1 MAKLTATKADGK
13 YAIVEI
19 NQMASRTTGAMI
31 ADAPLASN
39 FQTVGKES
47 DTQNFAENGMILY
60 FDPTA
65 SRTDG
70 DKNGKGAFVGT
81 GKAGL
86 SYGLVYSTEHLY
98 DTYNKDLASF
108 KMTIPTTTPLG
119 GSHFED
125 YPRVYTL
132 AINDKF
138 TTDAV
143 VDADQEEG
151 EPDGEGGTL
160 MDLIGTQTIYG
171 NAAGGYI
178 KLSTTVPTVG
188 PVLVAIEKTTTPA
201 SYGGVT
207 EPAVKFMVIKA

>member
-70 DKNGKGAFVGT
+70 DKGAFVGT

-143 VDADQEEG
+143 VDG
-151 EPDGEGGTL
+151 ESLIDT
-160 MDLIGTQTIYG
+160 IGTQTVYG
-171 NAAGGYI
+171 DAAGGYI
-178 KLSTTVPTVG
+178 KLSTTAPTVG

-201 SYGGVT
+201 SYGGVV
-207 EPAVKFMVIKA
+207 EPAVKFMVVKA

>member
-1 MAKLTATKADGK
+1 MAKLTATKAEGK

-19 NQMASRTTGAMI
+19 NQLASRTTGAMI
-31 ADAPLASN
+31 ADAPLATN

-47 DTQNFAENGMILY
+47 DTQKFAENGMILY

-65 SRTDG
+65 DRTDS

-86 SYGLVYSTEHLY
+86 SYGLLYSTEHLY

-108 KMTIPTTTPLG
+108 KINIPTTTPLG

-143 VDADQEEG
+143 VDDESLI
-151 EPDGEGGTL
+151 DT
-160 MDLIGTQTIYG
+160 IGTQTVYG
-171 NAAGGYI
+171 DAAGGYI
-178 KLSTTVPTVG
+178 KLTTTAPSIG

-201 SYGGVT
+201 SYGGVV